1 MVTAINVRK
10 VIYGF
15 VWFRSPQYFVR
26 KYAGNVMLHVTHT
39 HTHTHKHTHIGVSRT
54 QQAAGVIIADLN
66 TGYPDTVYRGIP
78 QVKVGITS

>member
-1 MVTAINVRK
+1 MDSFGSAAHNILC
-10 VIYGF
+10 
-15 VWFRSPQYFVR
+15 
-26 KYAGNVMLHVTHT
+26 GNMPVMLCYMS